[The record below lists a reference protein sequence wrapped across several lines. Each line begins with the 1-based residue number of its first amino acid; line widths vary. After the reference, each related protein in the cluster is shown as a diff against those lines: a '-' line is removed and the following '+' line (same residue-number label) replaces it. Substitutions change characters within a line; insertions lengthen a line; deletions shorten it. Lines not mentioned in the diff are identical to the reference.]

1 MAKCKS
7 CDKKGLFL
15 KVSKVGLCK
24 DCDPR
29 VTEDITTHS
38 NVIYEEMHVFERAV
52 ETPEKLEALDKIL
65 AAAKHLVAYEDKGL
79 ETCSPPA
86 KLVLDE
92 YTGFKNDLAK
102 S

>member
-7 CDKKGLFL
+7 CDNKGLFL

-24 DCDPR
+24 DCDSK
-29 VTEDITTHS
+29 VTADITSHS

-52 ETPEKLEALDKIL
+52 EKDEKLVALDKIL
-65 AAAKHLVAYEDKGL
+65 ASAKHLLDYETKGL
-79 ETCSPPA
+79 DTCNPPA

-92 YTGFKNDLAK
+92 YTGFRNDVAA